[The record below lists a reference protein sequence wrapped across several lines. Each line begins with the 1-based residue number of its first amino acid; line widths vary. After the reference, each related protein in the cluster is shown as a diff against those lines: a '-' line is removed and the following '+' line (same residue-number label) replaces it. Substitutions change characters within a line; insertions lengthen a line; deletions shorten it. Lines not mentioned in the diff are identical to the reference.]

1 VTLDEI
7 VAKFDPRR
15 KPIANGWTVHCP
27 SHQDDTGSLA
37 IVTGTDGRT
46 LLKCHANCAT
56 ESILFA
62 VGLKMADLFATSNG
76 RGQPGQTYDYHAL
89 DGTLVYQVCRFPNGA
104 DGSKTFRQRRPDGA
118 GGWIWKMV
126 GVERVLY
133 HWPKLKG
140 REASFVVEG
149 EKDAD
154 RLWALGLPATTNA
167 GGAGKW
173 SEALTQQ
180 LAAAGVKRVVVLAD
194 NDPPGEAHART
205 VGRSCDDAGL
215 FTKVILLPSLPPK
228 GDVSDWL
235 DAGHTKAELLEVVR
249 AAPVFQPRIHPVSAP
264 LKLELTSLSDLLAEP
279 DEAVEWLVEGR
290 IPAGGVILFAGKPKA
305 GKSVICRG
313 LAFAV
318 ATGQPWLAHQVTAGP
333 VWYLALEDKRS
344 EVRKHFRQMGATG
357 KEPLWLVV
365 GDVPGDV
372 LALLHARA
380 AQERPA
386 LIIVDTLQRLIRVKD
401 MSDYAEVTNAFSPLL
416 SLCRQTGAA
425 LMVVHHARKS
435 GEGMDAI
442 LGSTALAGSVDNM
455 FILVRGEDFRALSSV
470 QRIGKDMEPLVVDLD
485 DATGQMKL
493 IGSKREVEEQQVAG
507 QIDEALTE
515 EGSAQTEG
523 WIKAQVDCSQPKL
536 VSKALRRLHRQG
548 RVERSGEGKRGN
560 PYLYRVSTGAKPNTL
575 EYPIESQGLTAGND
589 AILWK
594 KGCLVYP

>member
-1 VTLDEI
+1 MTFTEI

-15 KPIANGWTVHCP
+15 KAIANGSLVHCP

-37 IVTGTDGRT
+37 ITTGADGRV

-62 VGLKMADLFATSNG
+62 VGLKMSDLFASSNG
-76 RGQPGQTYDYHAL
+76 RGEPLSTYDYQNL
-89 DGTLVYQVCRFPNGA
+89 DGTLAYQVCRFANGA
-104 DGSKTFRQRRPDGA
+104 DGSKTFRQRRPDGV
-118 GGWIWKMV
+118 GGWIWKLE
-126 GVERVLY
+126 GVTRVLY
-133 HWPKLKG
+133 RWPNLKG
-140 REASFVVEG
+140 REAVVIVEG

-154 RLWALGLPATTNA
+154 RLWSLGIPATTNS

-173 SEALTQQ
+173 SEALTHQ
-180 LAAAGVKRVVVLAD
+180 LREAGAKRIVVLAD

-215 FTKVILLPSLPPK
+215 FTKVILLPGLPPK
-228 GDVSDWL
+228 GDVSNWL
-235 DAGHTKAELLEVVR
+235 DLGHTKPELLEVIR
-249 AAPVFQPRIHPVSAP
+249 AAPVFQPRIHPVSTP
-264 LKLELTSLSDLLAEP
+264 LKLELTSLADLLAEP

-290 IPAGGVILFAGKPKA
+290 IPSGGVILFAGKPKA

-313 LAFAV
+313 LAYAV
-318 ATGQPWLAHQVTAGP
+318 ATGQTWLNHRVSAGP

-357 KEPLWLVV
+357 REPLWLVV

-455 FILVRGEDFRALSSV
+455 FILVRGEDSRTLSSV
-470 QRIGKDMEPLVVDLD
+470 QRIGKDMEPVVVDLD
-485 DATGQMKL
+485 DVSGHMKL
-493 IGSKREVEEQQVAG
+493 IGTKRDVEEQHAADLIFDLLQ
-507 QIDEALTE
+507 E
-515 EGSAQTEG
+515 ESQPQTER
-523 WIKAQVDCSQPKL
+523 WIKSQIAGIQPNVVCRAVRML
-536 VSKALRRLHRQG
+536 LRQG
-548 RVERSGEGKRGN
+548 RAVRSGKGKRGD
-560 PYLYRVSTGAKPNTL
+560 PYLYSARSGTGSNIP
-575 EYPIESQGLTAGND
+575 EYPVEPEQVTAPKP
-589 AILWK
+589 ALLWK
-594 KGCLVYP
+594 N